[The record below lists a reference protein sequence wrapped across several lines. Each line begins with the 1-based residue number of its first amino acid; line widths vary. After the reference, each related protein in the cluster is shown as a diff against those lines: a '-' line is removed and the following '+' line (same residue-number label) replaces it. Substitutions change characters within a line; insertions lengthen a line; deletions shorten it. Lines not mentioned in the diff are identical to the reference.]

1 MEEAF
6 RRLNGIRHVP
16 DHDSLTENL
25 KKSAAAATAV
35 TAMTTTTATTAT
47 TTTGA
52 TTNKRSLK
60 ENGGTMR
67 YRGVRRRPWG
77 RYAAEIRDPQSKE
90 RRWLGTFDTAEEA
103 ACAYDCAARAMRG
116 IKART
121 NFIYPTTTTT
131 EPLHSAA
138 NDSFLPPFNFSKQ
151 SQTSL
156 RDLNGSR
163 SQLGF
168 SSNWT
173 TSFGNSHGG
182 DFSAGGGGGSATQR
196 NNASL
201 NMLLL
206 RDLLNS
212 SSNSSLGHS
221 SHHSF
226 VDQFPFINGTSTSV
240 SSSSSSSLSST
251 FTTPSINLPTNTNTC
266 FNIGSTMTLPL
277 KENNSNHHSSAN
289 VVPAVAISNN
299 SQADDQDMEF
309 FPQEPSDSGLLH
321 EIIQGFLPKPTS
333 KKRLSNFSQD
343 SMQVPPPPPPTDQ
356 MAAFTTQSQ
365 LGGLKKE
372 IKSENLGFS
381 INYNG
386 VVPHPHHQQFESCY
400 NFNGITTN
408 SQVLPYVNDQMG
420 AVGVG
425 NHVQLG
431 QDNCMLDDI
440 CFQYPDFMGA
450 ALAAARVQNA

>member
-25 KKSAAAATAV
+25 KKSAAAAATTTATAV
-35 TAMTTTTATTAT
+35 TAMTTTTNT

-52 TTNKRSLK
+52 TSNKRSLK
-60 ENGGTMR
+60 ENGGPGGTMR

-121 NFIYPTTTTT
+121 NFIYPTTTT

-138 NDSFLPPFNFSKQ
+138 NDNFLPPFNFSKQ
-151 SQTSL
+151 SQTSG
-156 RDLNGSR
+156 LNGSR
-163 SQLGF
+163 SQLIGH

-212 SSNSSLGHS
+212 PNSNSSLSHS
-221 SHHSF
+221 SPYSF
-226 VDQFPFINGTSTSV
+226 VDQFPFINGTSNSTSV
-240 SSSSSSSLSST
+240 SSSSSLSSFST
-251 FTTPSINLPTNTNTC
+251 PSINLPSINLPTNINNS

-277 KENNSNHHSSAN
+277 KENNSSHHSSAN
-289 VVPAVAISNN
+289 VVQPVISNN
-299 SQADDQDMEF
+299 SQVDHQDMEF

-343 SMQVPPPPPPTDQ
+343 SMIPPPPTDQ
-356 MAAFTTQSQ
+356 MAQSQ
-365 LGGLKKE
+365 LLGGLKKE
-372 IKSENLGFS
+372 IKNENLGFS
-381 INYNG
+381 INYHG
-386 VVPHPHHQQFESCY
+386 VVPHHQQFESCY

-408 SQVLPYVNDQMG
+408 SQVLPYVNHEM
-420 AVGVG
+420 AAVG
-425 NHVQLG
+425 NHVQQLG

-450 ALAAARVQNA
+450 ALAARVQNA